1 MKRLILSFCTGL
13 ACFSLSAQSPVT
25 YSNPVIPGDVADPTI
40 IRAGDV
46 YYAAGTSSEWAPFY
60 PLFQSYDLVNWRQ
73 VGHLFDEQPAW
84 TKSSFWAPELFYH
97 RGTYYVYYT
106 ARRKSDGVSYIGVA
120 TSDKPSGP
128 YTDRGVVVEYGTEAI
143 DAFILEDE
151 GQLYISWKAYGL
163 DDRPIELLG
172 CRLSADG
179 LRLEGEP
186 FTLLKDDERRGME
199 GQHWLKLGDYY
210 YLIYSVNGCCGPK
223 SDYAVSV
230 ARSKS
235 LQGPYEKYEGNPI
248 LHGGDEIQSCG
259 HGTVTTTPDG
269 RMYYLCHAYFPGE
282 DFFMGR
288 QPILQELV
296 LGDDAWLHF
305 KEGETASKT
314 HPLPLAGHVQQP
326 VPDFYDD
333 FTSDRLRVEWT
344 WNYPFATPRI
354 QLFGGR
360 LSLSGE
366 PKAGAEAGTALC
378 LRPVAADYTFET
390 VVLNQNDVRKGV
402 TMYGDDRNLL
412 SLVCRNNQLE
422 LCLRKEGKE
431 TPLAAPVILPIPERG
446 EKPVYLRLQ
455 VKAGCQYA
463 FFYSLDGKS
472 WTQIK
477 QQVQNAD
484 LVQWDR
490 VARPGLYYEGK
501 TGEALFEYA
510 LMRNQH

>member
-1 MKRLILSFCTGL
+1 MKRLFLSFCIGL
-13 ACFSLSAQSPVT
+13 ACCSLSAQSLVT

-73 VGHLFDEQPAW
+73 IGHLFEEQPAW
-84 TKSSFWAPELFYH
+84 TRSSFWAPELFYY

-120 TSDKPSGP
+120 ASDTPSGP
-128 YTDRGVVVEYGTEAI
+128 YTDHGVVVEYGTEAI

-172 CRLSADG
+172 CKLSADG

-186 FTLLKDDERRGME
+186 FSLLKDEERRGME

-269 RMYYLCHAYFPGE
+269 RMYYLCHAYLNGAG
-282 DFFMGR
+282 FFTGR
-288 QPILQELV
+288 QPILLELTIDKDQW
-296 LGDDAWLHF
+296 LRFKSGDIAQL
-305 KEGETASKT
+305 
-314 HPLPLAGHVQQP
+314 QQP
-326 VPDFYDD
+326 VPFPGTKQKIINEFRDNFKSKKLKND
-333 FTSDRLRVEWT
+333 WC
-344 WNYPFATPRI
+344 WNYLYSDIDTKTGNGY
-354 QLFGGR
+354 L
-360 LSLSGE
+360 LLSGTQ
-366 PKAGAEAGTALC
+366 KNNSQNGTALC
-378 LRPVAADYTFET
+378 VRSVKPNYSFET
-390 VVLNQNDVRKGV
+390 QVTNSNKSLKGL
-402 TMYGDDRNLL
+402 TFYGDDKNLVIL
-412 SLVCRNNQLE
+412 GYQNNELILKEVKDGKENIIRKMNLPTNKPYLKIKITEGCNCSFFWSKNQKDWHIINTDKNGYNQLD
-422 LCLRKEGKE
+422 R
-431 TPLAAPVILPIPERG
+431 
-446 EKPVYLRLQ
+446 
-455 VKAGCQYA
+455 
-463 FFYSLDGKS
+463 
-472 WTQIK
+472 
-477 QQVQNAD
+477 
-484 LVQWDR
+484 WDR
-490 VARPGLYYEGK
+490 VARPGLIHC
-501 TGEALFEYA
+501 GESDQPAEFSYFII
-510 LMRNQH
+510 Q

>member
-1 MKRLILSFCTGL
+1 MKRLFLSFCIGL
-13 ACFSLSAQSPVT
+13 ACCSLSAQSTVT

-73 VGHLFDEQPAW
+73 IGHLFEEQPAW
-84 TKSSFWAPELFYH
+84 TKSSFWAPELFYY

-106 ARRKSDGVSYIGVA
+106 ARRKSDGVSY
-120 TSDKPSGP
+120 
-128 YTDRGVVVEYGTEAI
+128 I

-172 CRLSADG
+172 CKLSADG

-186 FTLLKDDERRGME
+186 FSLLKDEERRGME

-305 KEGETASKT
+305 NDGETAST
-314 HPLPLAGHVQQP
+314 EHPLPLAGQVQQP
-326 VPDFYDD
+326 LPDFYDD

-344 WNYPFATPRI
+344 WNYPFATPHI

-366 PKAGAEAGTALC
+366 PKADAGAGTALC
-378 LRPVAADYTFET
+378 LRPVA
-390 VVLNQNDVRKGV
+390 
-402 TMYGDDRNLL
+402 
-412 SLVCRNNQLE
+412 
-422 LCLRKEGKE
+422 
-431 TPLAAPVILPIPERG
+431 
-446 EKPVYLRLQ
+446 
-455 VKAGCQYA
+455 
-463 FFYSLDGKS
+463 
-472 WTQIK
+472 
-477 QQVQNAD
+477 
-484 LVQWDR
+484 
-490 VARPGLYYEGK
+490 
-501 TGEALFEYA
+501 
-510 LMRNQH
+510 